1 MALFHLSVTQTKR
14 SAGQSAIASAA
25 YRAGERL
32 YSEYY
37 GEYSDYTRK
46 GGVICSD
53 ILLPS
58 HAPPEYADR
67 QTLWNAVEKAER
79 GKNAQLA
86 YSFDIAL
93 QNEFSLEENIA
104 LARRFLLE
112 NFVSR
117 GMVVDFAVHQPD
129 REDGGIPNPH
139 FHVLCPIRPIEQ
151 DGKWGLKQRRVYEL
165 DEDGNRI
172 RDQNG
177 EYVFNA
183 VPTTDWGSPETLE
196 HWRQTWAELCN
207 AKFAEK
213 GLDVRIDHRSY
224 ERQGV
229 DLLPTIHEGATVRAM
244 EKKGIRTEKGEFNR
258 WIKATNAVIR
268 DIKKKIALL
277 FDWIAEAK
285 VELAKPQAPD
295 LVSLL
300 NAYYTQRRAGAYSQK
315 GKVSNLKEMNE
326 TFNYLRANGIYSLED
341 LEHRVSEH
349 SAATESLKKTL
360 DEQTARMKA
369 IKRLYDSSAAFQSLK
384 PVYDGLQKIKFEK
397 PRAKYKAEHE
407 AELKQFYAARRKLTG
422 EFPDGKVDKVNE
434 IVDEQEKLPEVAA
447 YYAVWN
453 DLRDTLEGYYKS
465 KPRHHNPLTQQK
477 EFRAIKNAIIQEAER
492 LRQQM
497 EQKSSQDEEPST
509 EKTSTEASA
518 NPTLA
523 DENTSSSTSHSVRLP
538 SEYLLNSTVRLFHQM
553 GRIFR
558 DNAAPPSNPMGIRI
572 DSKRRKKLMQKRLAM
587 GHKQDDHEQ
596 AQGYEQSL

>member
-104 LARRFLLE
+104 LARQFLLE

-151 DGKWGLKQRRVYEL
+151 NGKWGLKQRRVYEL

-172 RDQNG
+172 RDPDG
-177 EYVFNA
+177 KFVFNA

-196 HWRQTWAELCN
+196 HWREAWAEMCN

-258 WIKATNAVIR
+258 WIKATNAVIK
-268 DIKKKIALL
+268 DIRKKISLL
-277 FDWIAEAK
+277 FDWITEIKA
-285 VELAKPQAPD
+285 ELAKPQTPD

-300 NAYYTQRRAGAYSQK
+300 NDYYTQRKAGAYSQK
-315 GKVSNLKEMNE
+315 GKISNLKEMNE
-326 TFNYLRANGIYSLED
+326 TYNYLRANGIYTLED
-341 LEHRVSEH
+341 LESRLQSHRTTVDG
-349 SAATESLKKTL
+349 LKTTM
-360 DEQTARMKA
+360 DSQNARMKA
-369 IKRLYDSSAAFQSLK
+369 I
-384 PVYDGLQKIKFEK
+384 
-397 PRAKYKAEHE
+397 
-407 AELKQFYAARRKLTG
+407 RR
-422 EFPDGKVDKVNE
+422 D
-434 IVDEQEKLPEVAA
+434 I
-447 YYAVWN
+447 
-453 DLRDTLEGYYKS
+453 
-465 KPRHHNPLTQQK
+465 PL
-477 EFRAIKNAIIQEAER
+477 
-492 LRQQM
+492 
-497 EQKSSQDEEPST
+497 
-509 EKTSTEASA
+509 
-518 NPTLA
+518 TLA
-523 DENTSSSTSHSVRLP
+523 DERIARAIRENNAKLVIIDPVQAFLGADVDMNRANEVRP
-538 SEYLLNSTVRLFHQM
+538 
-553 GRIFR
+553 IFR
-558 DNAAPPSNPMGIRI
+558 SLGDIAQATGCAIVLIGHLNKAVGTQSTYRGLGSIDITAAVRSLLFIGKLKDNPTTRVLIHEKSSLAPPG
-572 DSKRRKKLMQKRLAM
+572 
-587 GHKQDDHEQ
+587 
-596 AQGYEQSL
+596 QSLAFSLGDEKGFEWIGAYDITADELLAGTDTAKTESKTAQAEMLILELLANGKKMPSAELEKAVNDRGISSRTMRTAKSRIGDRLITEKDGTAWVCYLRN

>member
-104 LARRFLLE
+104 LARQFLLE

-151 DGKWGLKQRRVYEL
+151 NGKWGLKQRRVYEL

-172 RDQNG
+172 RDANSK
-177 EYVFNA
+177 YVFNA

-196 HWRQTWAELCN
+196 HWREAWAEMCN

-258 WIKATNAVIR
+258 WIKATNAVIK
-268 DIKKKIALL
+268 DIRKKISLL
-277 FDWIAEAK
+277 FDWITEIKA
-285 VELAKPQAPD
+285 ELAKPQTPD

-300 NAYYTQRRAGAYSQK
+300 NDYYTQRKAGAYSQK
-315 GKVSNLKEMNE
+315 GKISNLKEMNE
-326 TFNYLRANGIYSLED
+326 TYNYLRANGIYTLED
-341 LEHRVSEH
+341 LESRLQSHRTTVDG
-349 SAATESLKKTL
+349 LKTTM
-360 DEQTARMKA
+360 DSQNARMKA
-369 IKRLYDSSAAFQSLK
+369 I
-384 PVYDGLQKIKFEK
+384 
-397 PRAKYKAEHE
+397 
-407 AELKQFYAARRKLTG
+407 RR
-422 EFPDGKVDKVNE
+422 D
-434 IVDEQEKLPEVAA
+434 I
-447 YYAVWN
+447 
-453 DLRDTLEGYYKS
+453 
-465 KPRHHNPLTQQK
+465 PL
-477 EFRAIKNAIIQEAER
+477 
-492 LRQQM
+492 
-497 EQKSSQDEEPST
+497 
-509 EKTSTEASA
+509 
-518 NPTLA
+518 TLA
-523 DENTSSSTSHSVRLP
+523 DERIARAIRENNAKLVIIDPVQAFLGADVDMNRANEVRP
-538 SEYLLNSTVRLFHQM
+538 
-553 GRIFR
+553 IFR
-558 DNAAPPSNPMGIRI
+558 SLGDIAQATGCAIVLIGHLNKAAGTQSTYRGLGSIDITAAVRSLLFIGKLKDSPTTRVLIHEKSSLAPPGQSLAFSLGDEKGFEWIGAYDI
-572 DSKRRKKLMQKRLAM
+572 TADELLAGTDTAKTESKTA
-587 GHKQDDHEQ
+587 Q
-596 AQGYEQSL
+596 AQMLILELLADGKRMPSAELEKAVNERGISSRTMRTAKSRIGDRLVTEKDGTAWVCYLRD